1 MAFLSSI
8 KPKCSRW
15 LLIPIYIEENINTIE
30 EKLNITSNFQKENI
44 SEQTFEKAAKIFTYL
59 SFCPPKLM
67 HFFDNLFKTN
77 SPRDI
82 FLALT
87 NVQGNSLA
95 EKESFG
101 KIFLKTL
108 EILKLEHYRSIDK
121 ITQKMEEVNF
131 TDTFGKIYYF

>member
-1 MAFLSSI
+1 
-8 KPKCSRW
+8 
-15 LLIPIYIEENINTIE
+15 
-30 EKLNITSNFQKENI
+30 
-44 SEQTFEKAAKIFTYL
+44 
-59 SFCPPKLM
+59 M
-67 HFFDNLFKTN
+67 HFFDNLFETN

-87 NVQGNSLA
+87 NVKGNSLA
-95 EKESFG
+95 EKESFA
-101 KIFLKTL
+101 KIFLKTM